1 MASITTDAE
10 SDIDIS
16 DSFTKIGN
24 KIIEIFFNFFIN
36 LSIKANATDVSY
48 NCVDSSG
55 NVAAS
60 CFESASITDNS
71 SRWFI
76 DGCCCENTTS
86 LQAICCL
93 VELDSSL
100 SKSNQLL

>member
-1 MASITTDAE
+1 M
-10 SDIDIS
+10 
-16 DSFTKIGN
+16 
-24 KIIEIFFNFFIN
+24 
-36 LSIKANATDVSY
+36 SIKVNATDVSY
-48 NCVDSSG
+48 SCVDSIG

-60 CFESASITDNS
+60 CFEPVSYSDNS
-71 SRWFI
+71 NLFI